1 MTEGSSNNDTPLPPV
16 VDGSEP
22 TALQIVWQNVW
33 VRAVTY
39 VFLTVLVVTVLWR
52 LRGGYAFAL
61 QVGIIGFL
69 IAYILHPVVAWLVRR
84 RIGRGLSVA
93 ITYGALMLLLGF
105 GSLVVTQVVTE
116 TGRFV
121 QLIPS
126 ALDDVSAWFTSI
138 QMWFVNIGEGLPEFL
153 SRRLGVGEDS
163 FEIAVQVRE
172 QFQNFLQGLVRSV
185 QGLLEQLVTGG
196 PSLLVSGATAVI
208 STTFQ
213 IFLIFLA
220 GAYFLYDFPRFVRA
234 FKRLIPVRYKNV
246 SNDLMEKADSAVGGY
261 LRGQLLITMV
271 LGVMIWIGLTLI
283 GIPLATAI
291 SFLAAVFNLVPYLG
305 PILGVVPAVLLG
317 FTVSPLAAV
326 LAVVVFTAA
335 NQIEAH
341 LLSPLILSRNTNLH
355 PVTVMLSIMAGVGLM
370 GLLGALIA
378 VPVVAMIKVILEDY
392 VLSRP
397 AFTGVPR
404 SPVIVA
410 PEGTVRRPAEDAE
423 AEESLVVG
431 ARNGEGRE
439 GLEGPALPDDA
450 ERLEEPEEPQP
461 NDPTVLPDDQA

>member
-1 MTEGSSNNDTPLPPV
+1 MSEESRNSPLPPV

-22 TALQIVWQNVW
+22 TAVQIVWQNVW

-39 VFLTVLVVTVLWR
+39 VLITVLVLLALWR

-69 IAYILHPVVAWLVRR
+69 IAYILHPLVAWLGRMRV
-84 RIGRGLSVA
+84 GRGLAVG
-93 ITYGALMLLLGF
+93 ITYGLLMLFLAF
-105 GSLVVTQVVTE
+105 GSLVVSQVVAE

-126 ALDDVSAWFTSI
+126 ALDNVGAWFTSL
-138 QMWFVNIGEGLPEFL
+138 QNWLVNIGEGLPDFL
-153 SRRLGVGEDS
+153 SSRLGVAEENG
-163 FEIAVQVRE
+163 EIAMQVRE
-172 QFQNFLQGLVRSV
+172 QFQTFLQQLVQSV
-185 QGLLEQLVTGG
+185 QALLQRLLAGG
-196 PSLLVSGATAVI
+196 PGLLVSGATAVI

-220 GAYFLYDFPRFVRA
+220 GAYFLYDFPRFVAA
-234 FKRLIPVRYKNV
+234 FKRLIPVRHR
-246 SNDLMEKADSAVGGY
+246 SLSDDLMTKADLAVGGY
-261 LRGQLLITMV
+261 LRGQLLITML

-291 SFLAAVFNLVPYLG
+291 SFIAAVFNLVPYLG
-305 PILGVVPAVLLG
+305 PILGVLPAVLLG

-355 PVTVMLSIMAGVGLM
+355 PITVMLAIMAGVGLM

-378 VPVVAMIKVILEDY
+378 VPLVAMLKVILEDY
-392 VLSRP
+392 VLTRP
-397 AFTGVPR
+397 AFTGVARDQVLVAADGTLAR
-404 SPVIVA
+404 SP
-410 PEGTVRRPAEDAE
+410 EE
-423 AEESLVVG
+423 AAFEESLVVDSTS
-431 ARNGEGRE
+431 A
-439 GLEGPALPDDA
+439 AA
-450 ERLEEPEEPQP
+450 ETEPEGSAADSEHG
-461 NDPTVLPDDQA
+461 DTEHDET

>member
-1 MTEGSSNNDTPLPPV
+1 MNELPEDLKPRRRTLPHL

-39 VFLTVLVVTVLWR
+39 VVLTVLVLFILWR

-61 QVGIIGFL
+61 QVAVLGFL
-69 IAYILHPVVAWLVRR
+69 IAYILHPIVEWLRRLRVA
-84 RIGRGLSVA
+84 RGLAVA
-93 ITYGALMLLLGF
+93 ITYALLLLLLAL
-105 GSLVVTQVVTE
+105 GSVIISQVVLE

-121 QLIPS
+121 QLIPN
-126 ALDDVSAWFTSI
+126 ALDNVSEWFAAA
-138 QMWFVNIGEGLPEFL
+138 QNWLAQIGDRLPSFL
-153 SRRLGVGEDS
+153 SDRLGVAEDS
-163 FEIAVQVRE
+163 GEIALQVRE
-172 QFQNFLQGLVRSV
+172 QFQNFLQSLVRSV

-213 IFLIFLA
+213 IFLILLA
-220 GAYFLYDFPRFVRA
+220 GAYFLYDFPRFGQA
-234 FKRLIPVRYKNV
+234 FRRLVPVRHRAV
-246 SNDLMEKADSAVGGY
+246 TDDLMGKADLAVGGY
-261 LRGQLLITMV
+261 LRGQLLITML
-271 LGVMIWIGLTLI
+271 LGVMIWIGLSLI

-317 FTVSPLAAV
+317 FTVSPWAAV
-326 LAVVVFTAA
+326 LAAVVFTIA
-335 NQIEAH
+335 NQVEAH

-355 PVTVMLSIMAGVGLM
+355 PITVMLSIMAGIGLM

-378 VPVVAMIKVILEDY
+378 VPLVALTKVVMDDY
-392 VLSRP
+392 LLTRP

-404 SPVIVA
+404 NSY
-410 PEGTVRRPAEDAE
+410 
-423 AEESLVVG
+423 
-431 ARNGEGRE
+431 
-439 GLEGPALPDDA
+439 
-450 ERLEEPEEPQP
+450 PEEPP
-461 NDPTVLPDDQA
+461 VLANKERKGLGKGRDKKDKDKKKDK